1 LINNG
6 LKDLDPCIV
15 TKKNVTWEYLLQF
28 RKLHV
33 HVSGRETRSL
43 ESWRRQFE
51 SVQNDEAF
59 IIFGELDG
67 EIITAGYF
75 SYSNANCIYGSSASR
90 RDLFHKPLFHAIM
103 WTAILH
109 AKKNGCLWFEVGE
122 QYFQN
127 HPIDKP
133 PTKKE
138 IGISDFKAGF
148 GGDTKIYLDVTL
160 NCDDSGCAIGNKENI
175 VDKEQM

>member
-1 LINNG
+1 
-6 LKDLDPCIV
+6 
-15 TKKNVTWEYLLQF
+15 
-28 RKLHV
+28 
-33 HVSGRETRSL
+33 
-43 ESWRRQFE
+43 
-51 SVQNDEAF
+51 
-59 IIFGELDG
+59 
-67 EIITAGYF
+67 
-75 SYSNANCIYGSSASR
+75 
-90 RDLFHKPLFHAIM
+90 M

-148 GGDTKIYLDVTL
+148 GGNTKIYMDIRLS
-160 NCDDSGCAIGNKENI
+160 CGSNK
-175 VDKEQM
+175 